1 MIRLIQRIG
10 QNLLLRVEKGFNAIF
25 GPELNPLYQLGA
37 ITFFL
42 FWVVLGSGFYLYAF
56 YRTGV
61 SEAYSSVDKIT
72 HEQWY
77 LGGIMRSLHRY
88 ASDGMVVLVLGH
100 MARNFV
106 MNRLSGFRAFSWI
119 TGIVLLLLLIIS
131 GINGYWLVW
140 DKLAQFVAV
149 ASTEFLDWLPVF
161 VSPLVRNFLTPDSIN
176 DRFFSLLSFAHL
188 GIPLGMLI
196 FIMVHTQRVSK
207 ARTQP
212 SRQLAI
218 GLGLTLLALALVK
231 PALSQGGQAD
241 LSTVALQIK
250 LDWFFMAIYPLMYT
264 WTPGQLWA
272 LVGGFLAFLLLLP
285 LLARTKRLKEGYQ
298 ITTAP
303 SMRTFAA
310 KPDETVL
317 EAALRQ
323 DVHLPYTCRDGACG
337 NCKGTILHGAV
348 DYGVYQHD
356 ALSEQ
361 EKQAGKALFCCA
373 KPLSDLEIEYYENE
387 TLKQVPVKVMQCHVH
402 NMVRATPD
410 VMILYLKFPQGKK
423 LQFLAGQYFD
433 ILLEDGARRSFSFA
447 NAPYDDE
454 FIQLHVRLIPGGRF
468 TTHVFTQ
475 MKVGDELNIEGPLG
489 TFFLHEESDKPIIFV
504 AGATGFAPV
513 KSMLDQAFHTGS
525 KRRMLLYWGVRM
537 RKDLYMADLP
547 ERWQR
552 EHDNFTFIPV
562 LSEASPEDNWQGRTG
577 LVHEAILQDF
587 PDLSGF
593 QIYSCGSLQMVQ
605 AARPAFVA
613 QGLPE
618 NACFSDAFLLPAP
631 KAAQSAAEVQP

>member
-61 SEAYSSVDKIT
+61 NEAYSSVDKIT

-88 ASDGMVVLVLGH
+88 ASDGMVVLVLAH

-618 NACFSDAFLLPAP
+618 NACFSDAFLLPAH
-631 KAAQSAAEVQP
+631 KAAQPAAEAQP

>member
-1 MIRLIQRIG
+1 MIKLIQRIG
-10 QNLLLRVEKGFNAIF
+10 QSLLLRVEKRFNAVF
-25 GPELNPLYQLGA
+25 GAEMNPLYQLGA
-37 ITFFL
+37 ISFFL

-61 SEAYSSVDKIT
+61 SEAYSSVEKIT

-88 ASDGMVVLVLGH
+88 ASDGMVIVVLVH
-100 MARNFV
+100 MLRNFV

-140 DKLAQFVAV
+140 DQLAQFVAV

-176 DRFFSLLSFAHL
+176 DRFFSLLSFMHL
-188 GIPLGMLI
+188 GIPLAMLI
-196 FIMVHTQRVSK
+196 FIMVHTQRVSG

-218 GLGLTLLALALVK
+218 GWGLTLLALAMIK
-231 PALSQGGQAD
+231 PALSQGGPAD
-241 LSTVALQIK
+241 LSTVATQIK
-250 LDWFFMAIYPLMYT
+250 LDWFFLAVYPLIYI
-264 WTPGQLWA
+264 WPPEQLWA
-272 LVGGFLAFLLLLP
+272 LVGGIMAFLLLLP
-285 LLARTKRLKEGYQ
+285 LLARTKRMKEGFQ

-303 SMRTFAA
+303 SMHTFTA
-310 KPDETVL
+310 KPEETVL

-323 DVHLPYTCRDGACG
+323 DVRLPYTCRDGACG

-348 DYGVYQHD
+348 DYGVYQDD

-361 EKQAGKALFCCA
+361 DKQAGKALFCCA
-373 KPLSDLEIEYYENE
+373 MPLSDLEIEYYENE
-387 TLKQVPVKVMQCHVH
+387 TLKQVPVKTMQCRVH
-402 NMVRATPD
+402 KMVRVTPD
-410 VMILYLKFPQGKK
+410 VMVLYLKLPQGSK
-423 LQFLAGQYFD
+423 LQFFAGQYLD

-454 FIQLHVRLIPGGRF
+454 FIQLHIRFIPGGRF
-468 TTHVFTQ
+468 TTYVFTQ
-475 MKVGDELNIEGPLG
+475 MKEGDELSFEGPLG
-489 TFFLHEESDKPIIFV
+489 TFFINDESDKPIIFV

-513 KSMLDQAFHTGS
+513 KSMLDHAFYTGS

-537 RKDLYMADLP
+537 RMDLYMADLP

-562 LSEASPEDNWQGRTG
+562 LSEPAPDDNWQGRTG

-593 QIYSCGSLQMVQ
+593 HIYSCGSLQMVQ
-605 AARPAFVA
+605 AARPAFLA

-618 NACFSDAFLLPAP
+618 NACFSDAFLLPTH
-631 KAAQSAAEVQP
+631 KAAQPAVEVQP

>member
-10 QNLLLRVEKGFNAIF
+10 QSLLLRVEKGFNAVF
-25 GPELNPLYQLGA
+25 GAELNPLYQLGA
-37 ITFFL
+37 IAFFL

-61 SEAYSSVDKIT
+61 SEAYSSVEKIT

-77 LGGIMRSLHRY
+77 MGGIMRSLHRY
-88 ASDGMVVLVLGH
+88 ASDGMVIVVLVH
-100 MARNFV
+100 MVRNFV

-176 DRFFSLLSFAHL
+176 DRFFSLLSFMHL

-207 ARTQP
+207 AKTQP

-218 GLGLTLLALALVK
+218 GLGLTLLVLALVK

-241 LSTVALQIK
+241 LSMVATQIK
-250 LDWFFMAIYPLMYT
+250 LDWFFLAVYPLIYI
-264 WTPGQLWA
+264 WSPGQLWA
-272 LVGGFLAFLLLLP
+272 LVGGCLAFLLLLP
-285 LLARTKRLKEGYQ
+285 LLARTKRMKEGFQ

-303 SMRTFAA
+303 SMRTFTA
-310 KPDETVL
+310 KPNETVL

-323 DVHLPYTCRDGACG
+323 DIRLPYTCRDGACG

-348 DYGVYQHD
+348 DYGVYQDD

-361 EKQAGKALFCCA
+361 DKQAGKALFCCA
-373 KPLSDLEIEYYENE
+373 TPLSDLEIEYYENE

-402 NMVRATPD
+402 KMVRATPD

-423 LQFLAGQYFD
+423 LQFFAGQYLD

-447 NAPYDDE
+447 NAPHDDE
-454 FIQLHVRLIPGGRF
+454 FIQLHIRLIPGGRF

-475 MKVGDELNIEGPLG
+475 MKEGDELSFEGPLG
-489 TFFLHEESDKPIIFV
+489 IFFLNEESDKPIIFV

-513 KSMLDQAFHTGS
+513 KSMLDHALHTGS

-552 EHDNFTFIPV
+552 EYDNFTFIPV
-562 LSEASPEDNWQGRTG
+562 LSEPVPDDNWQGRTG

-605 AARPAFVA
+605 AARPAFIA

-631 KAAQSAAEVQP
+631 KAAQPATEVQP

>member
-25 GPELNPLYQLGA
+25 GPELNPLYQFGA
-37 ITFFL
+37 IAFFL

-61 SEAYSSVDKIT
+61 NEAYSSVEKIT

-88 ASDGMVVLVLGH
+88 ASDGMVIVVLAH
-100 MARNFV
+100 MVRNFV

-119 TGIVLLLLLIIS
+119 TGIVLLLLLITS

-140 DKLAQFVAV
+140 DQLAQFVAV

-176 DRFFSLLSFAHL
+176 DRFFSLLSFAHV

-218 GLGLTLLALALVK
+218 GLGLTLLVLALVK

-241 LSTVALQIK
+241 LSMVATQIK
-250 LDWFFMAIYPLMYT
+250 LDWFFMAIYPMMYV
-264 WTPGQLWA
+264 WSPGQLWA
-272 LVGGFLAFLLLLP
+272 LVAGFLAFLLLLP
-285 LLARTKRLKEGYQ
+285 LLARTKRLKEGFQ

-303 SMRTFAA
+303 SMRTFTA

-323 DVHLPYTCRDGACG
+323 DVRLPYTCRDGACG

-348 DYGVYQHD
+348 DYGVYQGD

-361 EKQAGKALFCCA
+361 DKQAGKALFCCA
-373 KPLSDLEIEYYENE
+373 TPLSDLEIEYYENE
-387 TLKQVPVKVMQCHVH
+387 TLKQVPVRNMRCRVH
-402 NMVRATPD
+402 KMERVAPD
-410 VMILYLKFPQGKK
+410 VMVLYLKFPEGKK
-423 LQFLAGQYFD
+423 PQFFAGQYLD
-433 ILLEDGARRSFSFA
+433 ILLDDGARRSFSFA

-454 FIQLHVRLIPGGRF
+454 FIQLHIRFIPGGRF

-475 MKVGDELNIEGPLG
+475 MKEGDELNIEGPLG

-513 KSMLDQAFHTGS
+513 KSMLDHALHTGS
-525 KRRMLLYWGVRM
+525 RRRMLLYWGVRM

-552 EHDNFTFIPV
+552 EYGNFTFVPV
-562 LSEASPEDNWQGRTG
+562 LSEAAADDNWQGRTG

-605 AARPAFVA
+605 AARPAFIA

-618 NACFSDAFLLPAP
+618 NACFSDAFTMPSP
-631 KAAQSAAEVQP
+631 KAAQSVAEVQS

>member
-10 QNLLLRVEKGFNAIF
+10 QRLLLRVEKGFNAIF

-37 ITFFL
+37 IAFFL

-88 ASDGMVVLVLGH
+88 ASDGMVIVVLVH

-196 FIMVHTQRVSK
+196 FIMIHTQRVSK
-207 ARTQP
+207 ARTRP
-212 SRQLAI
+212 SRQLEI
-218 GLGLTLLALALVK
+218 GLGLTLLVLALVK

-241 LSTVALQIK
+241 LSTVATQIK
-250 LDWFFMAIYPLMYT
+250 LDWFFMTIYPLMYA
-264 WTPGQLWA
+264 WSPGQLWT
-272 LVGGFLAFLLLLP
+272 LVGGCLALLLLLP
-285 LLARTKRLKEGYQ
+285 LLARTKRKKEGFQ

-303 SMRTFAA
+303 SMRTFTV

-323 DVHLPYTCRDGACG
+323 DVRLPYTCRDGACG
-337 NCKGTILHGAV
+337 NCKGAILHGAV
-348 DYGVYQHD
+348 DYGVYQDD

-361 EKQAGKALFCCA
+361 DKQAGKALFCCA

-387 TLKQVPVKVMQCHVH
+387 TLKQVPVKNMRCHVH
-402 NMVRATPD
+402 KMVHATPD

-423 LQFLAGQYFD
+423 LQFFAGQYFD

-454 FIQLHVRLIPGGRF
+454 FIQLHVRLIPDGRF

-475 MKVGDELNIEGPLG
+475 MKEGDELNIEGPLG

-547 ERWQR
+547 ERWQQ

-562 LSEASPEDNWQGRTG
+562 LSEAAPEDNWQGRTG

-605 AARPAFVA
+605 AARPAFIA

-618 NACFSDAFLLPAP
+618 NSCFSDAFTISSH
-631 KAAQSAAEVQP
+631 KAAQLAAEV